1 MLLSKY
7 EKYNLQAEERSHV
20 KDART
25 QVVSN
30 VNYVNKLR
38 CCIFKLKLR
47 NWFKTKPHLFR

>member
-20 KDART
+20 KEART

-30 VNYVNKLR
+30 VNYVNKSR
-38 CCIFKLKLR
+38 CIFKLKLR

>member
-20 KDART
+20 KEART

-30 VNYVNKLR
+30 VNYVNKSR